1 MILKNRLISAFF
13 DFFLLCLAF
22 IIVGIIL
29 ETFGLVHPGSDSIV
43 DKTVSFLLFIIF
55 INKDFFRSRSIGK
68 RIFGLK
74 IVNKSDLIP
83 ATSKQCL
90 IRNLTILIWPI
101 EVITLLFSSNER
113 IGDLIAGTKV
123 VISDKEPW
131 TAIFDDIKKALM
143 R

>member
-29 ETFGLVHPGSDSIV
+29 EALGLVHPGSDSIV

-55 INKDFFRSRSIGK
+55 INKDFFRSKSIGK
-68 RIFGLK
+68 RIFGLT
-74 IVNKSDLIP
+74 IVNKSDSKP
-83 ATSKQCL
+83 ATNVQCL